1 MLVKRPLSQS
11 LWTSPNVLETA
22 NISSSKL
29 EARRSLQVNQR
40 ESLAPAVTH
49 SSDSASNRNQ
59 SFDWQCS
66 ETKLAL
72 RVVTRWNEIDTIV
85 PEWNRLTGRA
95 LEPSPSSESWM
106 LVPSLRY
113 ICKDPNVKVVLMYRQ
128 KSPSEPSLIA
138 VFPVQVHA
146 RFKGLPIR
154 LLSIWNHPYSLFPA
168 PVVDREFAHDSLRA
182 LLNWNRSNFGSR
194 SLLMLPEL
202 RSGSA
207 FFEILADIIRKDD
220 LQSYVTNMHTRAFF
234 RPRYGA
240 QEYLDS
246 IGTAHHQKEFRRQER
261 HLSELGEL
269 TYVEYQPS
277 DDLTQWVGDFISLEM
292 TGWKGKEGTAFGCN
306 EEHSAWLH
314 SVVAEAQQRKEL
326 MFLALKL
333 MGKPIAM
340 KLNFLAPPGGYTFKI
355 AFDESY
361 SKYSPGALLELE
373 NIRRLHN
380 RPNIRWMD
388 SLAVAGHSLM
398 NRVWIDQEAVMT
410 TLVAPRR
417 SVGELIVS
425 LLPLLTLIK
434 RWLPHKSSGKLNDP
448 RQSRGFIG

>member
-1 MLVKRPLSQS
+1 MAPDVPH
-11 LWTSPNVLETA
+11 SPE
-22 NISSSKL
+22 
-29 EARRSLQVNQR
+29 
-40 ESLAPAVTH
+40 
-49 SSDSASNRNQ
+49 SASNKGH
-59 SFDWQCS
+59 SVDWQCS
-66 ETKLAL
+66 ETKLTV
-72 RVVTRWNEIDTIV
+72 RVVSRWNELDPIV
-85 PEWNRLTGRA
+85 SEWDRLAGRA

-113 ICKDPNVKVVLMYRQ
+113 VCNDPNVKIVLMYRQ
-128 KSPSEPSLIA
+128 ESPSDRSLTA
-138 VFPVQVHA
+138 VFPVQLHA

-154 LLSIWNHPYSLFPA
+154 YLSIWNPPYSVFPA
-168 PVVDREFAHDSLRA
+168 PIVDREFAHDCLRA

-207 FFEILADIIRKDD
+207 FFEILTDIIRKDD
-220 LQSYVTNMHTRAFF
+220 LHSHVANMHTRAFF
-234 RPRYGA
+234 HPRYSA

-246 IGTAHHQKEFRRQER
+246 IGTAHHRVGFRRQER
-261 HLSELGEL
+261 RLSEIGKL
-269 TYVEYQPS
+269 TYDEYQPS
-277 DDLTQWVGDFISLEM
+277 DDLTQWVEDFISLEM

-306 EEHSAWLH
+306 EDHSAWLH
-314 SVVAEAQQRKEL
+314 SVVAEAKRRKAL

-373 NIRRLHN
+373 NIRRLHD

-388 SLAVAGHSLM
+388 SLALPEHSLM
-398 NRVWIDQEAVMT
+398 NRIWLGREAILT

-417 SVGELIVS
+417 SVGEFIVS
-425 LLPLLTLIK
+425 ILPLLGLIK
-434 RWLPHKSSGKLNDP
+434 RWLPHKSSE
-448 RQSRGFIG
+448 S